1 MQVGKRTTLTNN
13 DRVLLSRLIDAYGRS
28 QIIEEISMFPKP
40 RAGRPKFVGGGEGI
54 WLSVMVKQQELIGSR
69 SAAAR
74 SINRVCKLLAAGMP
88 ERTSPQSGKA
98 MQNTCIEVEKRR
110 QSDPEYKA
118 HLDRVL
124 KETLDI
130 IADLGGLSGSVV
142 VPGRMRASS
151 QK

>member
-28 QIIEEISMFPKP
+28 QIIEEISMSPKP

-74 SINRVCKLLAAGMP
+74 SIRLEAAGRAKLAKGAAAIWVRSM
-88 ERTSPQSGKA
+88 
-98 MQNTCIEVEKRR
+98 RR
-110 QSDPEYKA
+110 
-118 HLDRVL
+118 
-124 KETLDI
+124 
-130 IADLGGLSGSVV
+130 
-142 VPGRMRASS
+142 
-151 QK
+151 